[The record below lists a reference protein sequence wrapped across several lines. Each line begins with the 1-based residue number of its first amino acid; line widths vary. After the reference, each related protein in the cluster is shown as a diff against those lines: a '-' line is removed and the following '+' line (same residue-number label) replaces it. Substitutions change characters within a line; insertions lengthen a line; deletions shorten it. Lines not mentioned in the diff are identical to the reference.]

1 MEKDVSFLEE
11 KVRGVLEPMINGV
24 FKEAPED
31 PVKYMIQW
39 LNRYIGINESN
50 MEKDELNNLRKEFA
64 KYQKKYEKEDK
75 EMELHSDE
83 EEDDHEAQDEFD
95 KEIEEKQK
103 KIAKE
108 KVSAQRISICSEVYG
123 DHHKKVDYVP
133 RVVPKTEGQKEIIK
147 NKMLENFMF
156 SNLDENELITVINAF
171 EEKHFAAGETV
182 ITQGDYGDVVY
193 LIESGELSCSKKNNN
208 GEEIQLKTYKS
219 GESFGEL
226 ALLYNAP
233 RAATIVAKTESVLWS
248 LDRKCFNSIVKGAAI
263 KKRERYESVL
273 KSVEIL
279 QTIDSYELSQ
289 ICDAL
294 KVEKVKQGT
303 RIITQNEE
311 GNKFYILEDGE
322 AFASKVIEGKEE
334 IVLEYKKGMY
344 FGELALLKNEPRAAN
359 VDAKTD
365 CVLLTLD
372 RMAFKRLLG
381 PLETLLKRNSEAY
394 VKYVN
399 TK

>member
-1 MEKDVSFLEE
+1 
-11 KVRGVLEPMINGV
+11 MI
-24 FKEAPED
+24 
-31 PVKYMIQW
+31 
-39 LNRYIGINESN
+39 
-50 MEKDELNNLRKEFA
+50 
-64 KYQKKYEKEDK
+64 
-75 EMELHSDE
+75 
-83 EEDDHEAQDEFD
+83 
-95 KEIEEKQK
+95 
-103 KIAKE
+103 
-108 KVSAQRISICSEVYG
+108 
-123 DHHKKVDYVP
+123 
-133 RVVPKTEGQKEIIK
+133 
-147 NKMLENFMF
+147 
-156 SNLDENELITVINAF
+156 
-171 EEKHFAAGETV
+171 
-182 ITQGDYGDVVY
+182 
-193 LIESGELSCSKKNNN
+193 
-208 GEEIQLKTYKS
+208 
-219 GESFGEL
+219 
-226 ALLYNAP
+226 
-233 RAATIVAKTESVLWS
+233 
-248 LDRKCFNSIVKGAAI
+248 
-263 KKRERYESVL
+263 
-273 KSVEIL
+273 SVEIL

-344 FGELALLKNEPRAAN
+344 FGELALLKNEARAAN